1 MMQNEIQ
8 LLVQITAAHV
18 RATALGLYTTQNSSG
33 VGIGFPV
40 HPPPPL
46 NSLIP
51 TLLNRKKGRHSFLVE
66 VYTETRRC
74 NSNSINSAVHIIR
87 VSAVKRCWRVL

>member
-1 MMQNEIQ
+1 MQNEIQ

-40 HPPPPL
+40 HPPPPPPPL
-46 NSLIP
+46 KPPNTNITEQEKGKAFIFSGSIYRNE
-51 TLLNRKKGRHSFLVE
+51 TLQL
-66 VYTETRRC
+66 
-74 NSNSINSAVHIIR
+74 
-87 VSAVKRCWRVL
+87 

>member
-1 MMQNEIQ
+1 MQNEIQ

-40 HPPPPL
+40 HPPL
-46 NSLIP
+46 KP
-51 TLLNRKKGRHSFLVE
+51 TLLNRKKGRQKKELKLLWFVLLPDPQ
-66 VYTETRRC
+66 
-74 NSNSINSAVHIIR
+74 INF
-87 VSAVKRCWRVL
+87 C

>member
-40 HPPPPL
+40 HPPL
-46 NSLIP
+46 NNLLIP
-51 TLLNRKKGRHSFLVE
+51 TSLNRKMERQKKELKLLLFVLLPDPQ
-66 VYTETRRC
+66 
-74 NSNSINSAVHIIR
+74 INF
-87 VSAVKRCWRVL
+87 C